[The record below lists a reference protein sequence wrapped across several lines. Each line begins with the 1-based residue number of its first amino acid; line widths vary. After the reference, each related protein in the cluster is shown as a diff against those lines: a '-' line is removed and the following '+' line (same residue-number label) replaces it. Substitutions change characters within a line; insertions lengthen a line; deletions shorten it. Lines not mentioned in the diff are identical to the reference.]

1 MDEQPIEMPFLR
13 NIGFLMT
20 HQCQVACP
28 HCIIKAGPHRR
39 GKIRLADARKWIDQV
54 AAYRSGYIKALA
66 LTGGEPFFDMALLRQ
81 ISAHGAEKGLIVSAV
96 TNAFWAV
103 TRQEAVAVLRSV
115 PDIRMLA
122 FSTDVYHQR
131 SIPFER
137 VKNAIMAARD
147 LEIPYNIA
155 VCTEDTDDP
164 EYKQI
169 LAALETVTP
178 PETIATAITFRAGRA
193 LEGIAELKYRMTP
206 TPPVSACAA
215 GGSPI
220 IFPSGRVV
228 ACIGPVIDLP
238 TKHPL
243 LLGNLRDSPLETILD
258 GAERNSILHAIRVW
272 GPRKLIALA
281 SEAGLGQYLPKEY
294 VEGSMCQACYSLMA
308 SRRIRRFLHTL
319 SQDGRFVEKVAYA
332 RAYYLKETQM
342 VNMCAKAT

>member
-1 MDEQPIEMPFLR
+1 MDESPFEMPFLR

-20 HQCQVACP
+20 YRCQVACP

-39 GKIRLADARKWIDQV
+39 GKMRLADALKWIEQV

-66 LTGGEPFFDMALLRQ
+66 LTGGEPFFDMTLLRR
-81 ISAHGAEKGLIVSAV
+81 ISGYAAERGVIVSAV
-96 TNAFWAV
+96 TNAFWAA
-103 TRQEAVAVLRSV
+103 TAEEAVTVLRSV
-115 PDIRMLA
+115 PAIQMLA
-122 FSTDVYHQR
+122 ISTDVYHQR

-137 VKNAIMAARD
+137 VKNAILAARD
-147 LEIPYNIA
+147 LGIPYNIA

-169 LAALETVTP
+169 VAALAAVTP

-193 LEGIAELKYRMTP
+193 LERVAELKYRMTN

-215 GGSPI
+215 GSSPI
-220 IFPSGRVV
+220 VFPSGRVV

-243 LLGNLRDSPLETILD
+243 LLGSLRDSTLETILD
-258 GAERNSILHAIRVW
+258 RAECNSILHAIRVW

-281 SEAGLGQYLPKEY
+281 SEAGLDQYLPREY

-308 SRRIRRFLHTL
+308 SRQIRQFLHAL
-319 SQDGRFVEKVAYA
+319 SQNVSFVEKVAYA

-342 VNMCAKAT
+342 VSMCTKAM